1 MVPLNSV
8 LDGWEKHNALLV
20 KMISPLREEDLALFV
35 GKGLWSVRVLACHIV
50 SARAWWFGSWMHEG
64 GEEFERLVTIDD
76 DELETPTRDAGA
88 ICAALDSSWA
98 EVARCLQN
106 WSDADLDTN
115 FQRPEPNAAGERP
128 TRDRR
133 YIIWHVVEHDVHH
146 GGEISLTLGMHGR
159 KGLDL

>member
-1 MVPLNSV
+1 MISV

-20 KMISPLREEDLALFV
+20 KMIAPLSEEDLGLSA
-35 GKGLWSVRVLACHIV
+35 GKGLWPVRVLACHIV

-64 GEEFERLVTIDD
+64 GEVFERLLTIDD
-76 DELETPTRDAGA
+76 EELEKPTRSAGE
-88 ICAALDSSWA
+88 ICAALESSWSA
-98 EVARCLQN
+98 VSRSLQK
-106 WSDADLDTN
+106 WSDADLDAK

-133 YIIWHVVEHDVHH
+133 YIIWHVAEHDVHH

-159 KGLDL
+159 NGLDL